1 MKRTF
6 LSVVLLLVFALCFT
20 ACSSG
25 TTSDTNSLSSSKQES
40 AVESETG
47 TSSVSEEPEEESS
60 EPAEES
66 NILIAYFSHSGNTE
80 AAAEQIAAL
89 TGGTLAEIER
99 VEEYGD
105 LEAEAEA
112 EILNGDRPEITVDT
126 DNISDY
132 DVVFVGYPIWWDEAP
147 AMISTFLANNDFAGK
162 MIVPFC
168 TSASDDIENSLHIFT
183 ELCPNATIAEGI
195 RANNEAEIE
204 PWLQGLGIIE

>member
-6 LSVVLLLVFALCFT
+6 LSVVLLLMFALCFT

-25 TTSDTNSLSSSKQES
+25 TPSDTSSLSSSKQES
-40 AVESETG
+40 AAESETG

-99 VEEYGD
+99 VEDYGD

-132 DVVFVGYPIWWDEAP
+132 DIVFVGYPIWWDEAP

-162 MIVPFC
+162 TIVPFC
-168 TSASDDIENSLHIFT
+168 TSASDDIENSLHIFN

-195 RANNEAEIE
+195 RANNEAKIE

>member
-6 LSVVLLLVFALCFT
+6 LSVVLLLMFALCFT

-25 TTSDTNSLSSSKQES
+25 TPSDTSSLSSSKQES
-40 AVESETG
+40 AAESETG

-66 NILIAYFSHSGNTE
+66 NILIAYFSHSGNTK

-132 DVVFVGYPIWWDEAP
+132 DIVFVGYPIWWDEAP

-162 MIVPFC
+162 TIVPFC
-168 TSASDDIENSLHIFT
+168 TSASDDIENSLHIFN

-195 RANNEAEIE
+195 RANNEAKIE

>member
-25 TTSDTNSLSSSKQES
+25 TTSDTSSLSSSKQES

-66 NILIAYFSHSGNTE
+66 NILIAYFSNTGNTKT
-80 AAAEQIAAL
+80 AAEQIAAL
-89 TGGTLAEIER
+89 IGGTLAEIER

-162 MIVPFC
+162 TIVPFC

>member
-6 LSVVLLLVFALCFT
+6 LSVVLLLMFALCFT

-25 TTSDTNSLSSSKQES
+25 TPSDTSSLSSSKQES

-47 TSSVSEEPEEESS
+47 TSNVSEEPKESS

-162 MIVPFC
+162 TIVPFC

>member
-6 LSVVLLLVFALCFT
+6 LSVVLLLMFALCFT

-25 TTSDTNSLSSSKQES
+25 TPSDTSSLSSSKQES

-47 TSSVSEEPEEESS
+47 TSNVSEEPKESS

-162 MIVPFC
+162 TIVPFC

-204 PWLQGLGIIE
+204 PWLQGLGIIQ

>member
-6 LSVVLLLVFALCFT
+6 LSVVLLLMFALCFT

-25 TTSDTNSLSSSKQES
+25 TPSDTSSLSSSKQES
-40 AVESETG
+40 AAESETG

-112 EILNGDRPEITVDT
+112 EILNGDRPEITVDI

-132 DVVFVGYPIWWDEAP
+132 DIVFVGYPIWWDEAP

-162 MIVPFC
+162 TIVPFC
-168 TSASDDIENSLHIFT
+168 TSASDDIENSLHIFN

-195 RANNEAEIE
+195 RANNEAKIE

>member
-6 LSVVLLLVFALCFT
+6 LSVVLLLMFALCFT

-25 TTSDTNSLSSSKQES
+25 TPSDTSSLSSSKQES
-40 AVESETG
+40 AAESETG

-66 NILIAYFSHSGNTE
+66 NILIAYFSHSGNTK

-132 DVVFVGYPIWWDEAP
+132 DIVFVGYP
-147 AMISTFLANNDFAGK
+147 K
-162 MIVPFC
+162 M
-168 TSASDDIENSLHIFT
+168 EYSL
-183 ELCPNATIAEGI
+183 
-195 RANNEAEIE
+195 
-204 PWLQGLGIIE
+204 

>member
-25 TTSDTNSLSSSKQES
+25 SPSDTSSLSSSKQES

-47 TSSVSEEPEEESS
+47 TSSVSEEPEEPS
-60 EPAEES
+60 EPAEGS
-66 NILIAYFSHSGNTE
+66 NILIAYFSNTGNTKTV
-80 AAAEQIAAL
+80 AEQIAAL

-126 DNISDY
+126 GNISDY

-162 MIVPFC
+162 TIVPFC

>member
-6 LSVVLLLVFALCFT
+6 LSVVLLLMFALCFT

-25 TTSDTNSLSSSKQES
+25 TPSDTSSLSSSKQES

-47 TSSVSEEPEEESS
+47 TSNVSEEPKESS

-80 AAAEQIAAL
+80 AAAEQIVAL

-162 MIVPFC
+162 TIVPFC

-204 PWLQGLGIIE
+204 PWLQGLGIIQ

>member
-25 TTSDTNSLSSSKQES
+25 TPSDTSSLSSSKQES

-60 EPAEES
+60 EPAEGS

-162 MIVPFC
+162 TIVPFC

>member
-25 TTSDTNSLSSSKQES
+25 SPSDTSSLSSSKQES

-47 TSSVSEEPEEESS
+47 TSSVSEEPEEPS
-60 EPAEES
+60 EPAEGS
-66 NILIAYFSHSGNTE
+66 NILIAYFSNTGNTKT
-80 AAAEQIAAL
+80 AVEQIAAL

-126 DNISDY
+126 GNISDY

-162 MIVPFC
+162 TIVPFC

>member
-25 TTSDTNSLSSSKQES
+25 TSSDTSSLSSSKRES
-40 AVESETG
+40 VVESEAG

-80 AAAEQIAAL
+80 AAAEQIATL
-89 TGGTLAEIER
+89 TGGTLAEIKR

-105 LEAEAEA
+105 LEAEAEE

-132 DVVFVGYPIWWDEAP
+132 DIVFVGYPIWWDEAP

-162 MIVPFC
+162 TIVPFC

>member
-25 TTSDTNSLSSSKQES
+25 SPSDTSSLSSSKQES

-47 TSSVSEEPEEESS
+47 TSSVSEEPEEPS
-60 EPAEES
+60 EPAEGS
-66 NILIAYFSHSGNTE
+66 NILIAYFSNTGNTKT
-80 AAAEQIAAL
+80 AAEQIAAL

-126 DNISDY
+126 GNISDY

-162 MIVPFC
+162 TIVPFC

>member
-1 MKRTF
+1 M
-6 LSVVLLLVFALCFT
+6 
-20 ACSSG
+20 
-25 TTSDTNSLSSSKQES
+25 
-40 AVESETG
+40 
-47 TSSVSEEPEEESS
+47 
-60 EPAEES
+60 
-66 NILIAYFSHSGNTE
+66 
-80 AAAEQIAAL
+80 
-89 TGGTLAEIER
+89 AEIER

-162 MIVPFC
+162 TIVPFC

-204 PWLQGLGIIE
+204 SWLQGLGIIQ

>member
-6 LSVVLLLVFALCFT
+6 LSVVLLLMFALCFT
-20 ACSSG
+20 ACSSE
-25 TTSDTNSLSSSKQES
+25 TPSDTSSLSSSKQES

-47 TSSVSEEPEEESS
+47 TSNVSEEPKESS

-162 MIVPFC
+162 TIVPFC

-204 PWLQGLGIIE
+204 PWLQGLGIIQ

>member
-6 LSVVLLLVFALCFT
+6 LSVVLLLMFALCFT

-25 TTSDTNSLSSSKQES
+25 TPSDTSSLSSSKQES
-40 AVESETG
+40 AAESETG

-89 TGGTLAEIER
+89 TGGTLAESER

-132 DVVFVGYPIWWDEAP
+132 DIVFVGYPIWWDEAP

-162 MIVPFC
+162 TIVPFC
-168 TSASDDIENSLHIFT
+168 TSASDDIENSLHIFN

-195 RANNEAEIE
+195 RANNEAKIE

>member
-6 LSVVLLLVFALCFT
+6 LSVVLLLMFALCFT

-25 TTSDTNSLSSSKQES
+25 TPSDTSSLSSSKQES
-40 AVESETG
+40 AAESETG

-132 DVVFVGYPIWWDEAP
+132 DIVFVGYPIWWDEAP

-162 MIVPFC
+162 TIVPFC
-168 TSASDDIENSLHIFT
+168 TSASDDIENSLHIFN

-195 RANNEAEIE
+195 RANNEAKIE

>member
-6 LSVVLLLVFALCFT
+6 LSVVLLLMFALCFT

-25 TTSDTNSLSSSKQES
+25 TPSDTSSLSSSKQES

-47 TSSVSEEPEEESS
+47 TSNVSEEPKESS

-147 AMISTFLANNDFAGK
+147 AMISTFLANNDCIFSPNCALTLRLQKALEQIMRLKLNRGSKVWGSFNKNWHFDTLYGK
-162 MIVPFC
+162 
-168 TSASDDIENSLHIFT
+168 
-183 ELCPNATIAEGI
+183 
-195 RANNEAEIE
+195 
-204 PWLQGLGIIE
+204 